1 MSVAT
6 IGKALAQD
14 DPEERRRATAS
25 LRDVPPDDGIAL
37 VLRALGDE
45 DWRVRKEAI
54 AVAVAYA
61 RQCEMVISTSSMP
74 IISATRAAPPLSST
88 IGWPVLRWPI

>member
-54 AVAVAYA
+54 AVAVAHA
-61 RQCEMVISTSSMP
+61 PSPVVLKGLVSSLGP
-74 IISATRAAPPLSST
+74 TENVGLKNAA
-88 IGWPVLRWPI
+88 V